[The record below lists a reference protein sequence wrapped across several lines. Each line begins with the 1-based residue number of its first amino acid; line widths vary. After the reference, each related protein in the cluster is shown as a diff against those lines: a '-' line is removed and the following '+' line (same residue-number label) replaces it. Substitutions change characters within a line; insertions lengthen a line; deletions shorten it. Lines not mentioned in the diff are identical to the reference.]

1 MTRDFFSLRQFALI
15 LKGVNYGKKL
25 EENVKRRGR

>member
-1 MTRDFFSLRQFALI
+1 MSVFLLRQFALI